1 MGQAQRSIPEK
12 IIEDS
17 IQAAILETLGCT
29 VLPESDNAGHVQ
41 FRITGDIDGCFKKL
55 YANHLIGAMDALRAI
70 KAARQAIF
78 SLRSKGK
85 GWNYGTALNR

>member
-1 MGQAQRSIPEK
+1 MNLSESPPET

-29 VLPESDNAGHVQ
+29 VFPESDSIGHVQ
-41 FRITGDIDGCFKKL
+41 FRISGDIDGCLKKL
-55 YANHLIGAMDALRAI
+55 YENHPIGSMDALRAI

-78 SLRSKGK
+78 SLRSKGN
-85 GWNYGTALNR
+85 GRNHGTSNR

>member
-1 MGQAQRSIPEK
+1 MRQVKTSTPET

-29 VLPESDNAGHVQ
+29 VLPESDNTGHVQ
-41 FRITGDIDGCFKKL
+41 FRIIGDIDGCLKKL
-55 YANHLIGAMDALRAI
+55 YENHLIGSMDALRAI

-78 SLRSKGK
+78 SLRGKGK
-85 GWNYGTALNR
+85 GWNHVNSKY